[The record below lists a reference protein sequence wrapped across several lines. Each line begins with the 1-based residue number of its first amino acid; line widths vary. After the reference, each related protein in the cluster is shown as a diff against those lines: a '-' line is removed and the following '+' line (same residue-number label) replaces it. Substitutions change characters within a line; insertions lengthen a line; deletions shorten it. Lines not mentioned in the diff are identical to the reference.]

1 MCRDTVSRGVVYI
14 HLFSL
19 RAGISDQRLNDGFRF
34 NARSYF
40 SIPIPR
46 TALMETSKAFLQA
59 QSIFHPP
66 TFIVAAILPLHTA
79 LAYFLVHRTPL
90 RENGVAISVAMSYTL
105 IGVLLVGWIARTEA
119 RECWGGWSR
128 RCLEGWRAYLG
139 ILVPSAMVSR
149 SVLLIR
155 PLSPPRS
162 AMLQRWQ
169 EVDSAVETKKAD
181 TNGFLFSS
189 SAFVRNARCSA
200 RNGGVSRL
208 SA

>member
-1 MCRDTVSRGVVYI
+1 MVSRGGCLYSS
-14 HLFSL
+14 LFL
-19 RAGISDQRLNDGFRF
+19 RAGISDRRLNDGFRF

-119 RECWGGWSR
+119 RDCWGGWSR

-149 SVLLIR
+149 SVLFIVCLSTPRYRRRFSDGKRWKVRSRRRRLIR
-155 PLSPPRS
+155 
-162 AMLQRWQ
+162 MI
-169 EVDSAVETKKAD
+169 
-181 TNGFLFSS
+181 
-189 SAFVRNARCSA
+189 AFVSLGDC
-200 RNGGVSRL
+200 V
-208 SA
+208 

>member
-19 RAGISDQRLNDGFRF
+19 RAGISDQRLNAGFRF

-149 SVLLIR
+149 SVLLITSLST
-155 PLSPPRS
+155 PLF
-162 AMLQRWQ
+162 ANVQRWQ
-169 EVDSAVETKKAD
+169 KVENAVETKKAD
-181 TNGFLFSS
+181 ENDCLF
-189 SAFVRNARCSA
+189 FFR
-200 RNGGVSRL
+200 
-208 SA
+208 